1 MEDVDPYT
9 PDFLKDGGD
18 FSPWK
23 HTGMLPKLNKSQ
35 GKFIK

>member
-1 MEDVDPYT
+1 MDDVDPYT
-9 PDFLKDGGD
+9 PDFLKSGD

-35 GKFIK
+35 NKF